1 MGAVRGGD
9 FLRSKKY
16 NRSPI
21 YTRHGN
27 TLPPA
32 GWQIDFATL
41 CLRGERARR
50 RRIIRPQDGTRAS
63 ITCRNWHE

>member
-1 MGAVRGGD
+1 MLSGVRSDRPPRRRGTVSMGATRGGD

-21 YTRHGN
+21 YTVHGN

-32 GWQIDFATL
+32 GWQINLPPSAFAASEPAA
-41 CLRGERARR
+41 GE
-50 RRIIRPQDGTRAS
+50 
-63 ITCRNWHE
+63 